1 MLWDTG
7 LSICVQ
13 FTPFR
18 YRCMYKRK
26 LSLYTRPFPLSSPLP
41 DVPCYWCCIIPVVL
55 SLFVDQLRSA
65 AVAVCGDFDRR
76 ILLLFFIQKIIH
88 KHTHTFTF
96 LFTSVCFPPS
106 SAIWTKY
113 TRTHTPHSLILRFA
127 ASRNMEYKLP
137 RALPSPSCF
146 IHRSKLVSQREEFC
160 IYNIIIY
167 EWFLQLSSLYLRFS
181 NVQSNTILEMHRVNP
196 TGWVFFLYVYLCYI
210 CIRLIN
216 VLFKILHIFKMLL
229 I

>member
-137 RALPSPSCF
+137 CAFPSPSCF

-196 TGWVFFLYVYLCYI
+196 TGLGFFFVCVSVLYMYPLDKCFV
-210 CIRLIN
+210 
-216 VLFKILHIFKMLL
+216 
-229 I
+229 